1 MKTLCVIDLMPF
13 LYRGHFVFLNKPRIT
28 YSGLN
33 TSALLGFVNG
43 VMAVLKDLSPT
54 HAALAMDPDGKTF
67 RHEAFPEYKAGR
79 QKMPEDLAKNIPY
92 SFEVAEALGIPVVR
106 KAGYEADDVI
116 GTLAARAEADG
127 FDAVYV
133 VTPDKDAAQLVTGK
147 IRLFRP
153 GRGALP
159 SETLGVEEVKEH
171 WHLSDP
177 KQMIDYLA
185 LAGDTADNIPGIKGI
200 GEKSAAS
207 LLEKW
212 GSVENLIAHAAE
224 IPGKTGEKIAAG
236 AEDAKM
242 SKFLTTIRTDVPLDI
257 NWDFCI
263 LHEPDADRLTAVCM
277 KYELYNL
284 AKRFGI
290 HMSPENVKASAP
302 NRASAPDAAKPA
314 AAEGGA
320 ETVELR
326 TLKDVPHDYRLVTT
340 LEEARELAAM
350 LEAAPRFAF
359 DTETTGTDARTAEL
373 VGMSFATEPGR
384 AWYVA
389 VPAGAAASAADDLFS
404 VATAE
409 AATARDF
416 VQVFAKAFAD
426 PSKTLIAQNAK
437 FDMTLLKRHG
447 IEFGSVVH
455 DTMLEH
461 YVLDAASRHG
471 MDAMARERLGYMPIP
486 IEDLIGAKERGRQQK
501 NMREIPP
508 EQVKDYAAEDADVTL
523 QLEDSLRPAVKEAGL
538 LYALE
543 NCEEPLVNILS
554 DMEMAGVKIDVS
566 ALRAYGVSLDREIQ
580 GLMKSILA
588 YGDPGMN
595 VDSPKQIGELLFDK
609 MKLDSS
615 GVKRT
620 SKGQWATDEKT
631 LQGIVGLHP
640 VVFDILEYRACSKLR
655 STYVEKLPLFI
666 DPVDGRVHTTFAQA
680 LTETGRLSSS
690 DPNLQNIPVRTERGK
705 NIRAAIVPRDAN
717 HLLISAD
724 YSQIELRLMA
734 AMSGDAAMKDAFARG
749 EDIHRDTA
757 ARVFGIAAAEVTPA
771 QRSKCKMVNFGIIY
785 GISAFGLA
793 QRLKVTRSEAASLID
808 TYFKLYPAVRKY
820 MDDSIAKARST
831 GYAVTML
838 GRRRTLRDINS
849 RNATAR
855 MAAERDAINTP
866 VQGTAADMIKLAMV
880 RVDHALKEA
889 KLKAK
894 MVLQIHDEL
903 LFDVPKGEVEQ
914 VKEIAKREMEC
925 AMKLDVPIE
934 VSVGVGENWLEA
946 H

>member
-28 YSGLN
+28 ASGLN

-43 VMAVLKDLSPT
+43 VMAVLKELSPT
-54 HAALAMDPDGKTF
+54 HVALAMDPDGKTF
-67 RHEAFPEYKAGR
+67 RHEAYPDYKARR
-79 QKMPEDLAKNIPY
+79 QKMPEALAANIPY
-92 SFEVAEALGIPVVR
+92 SFEVAEALRIPVLR
-106 KAGYEADDVI
+106 QTGYEADDII
-116 GTLAARAEADG
+116 GTLATKAEREG

-133 VTPDKDAAQLVTGK
+133 VTPDKDAAQLVTER

-153 GRGALP
+153 GRGTAP
-159 SETLGVEEVKEH
+159 SEILGVEEVKAH

-177 KQMIDYLA
+177 RQMIDYLA

-200 GEKSAAS
+200 GEKSAAQ
-207 LLEKW
+207 LLERW
-212 GSVENLIAHAAE
+212 GSIEGLLDHAAE
-224 IPGKTGEKIAAG
+224 IPGKTGEKLQAG
-236 AEDAKM
+236 VDDARM
-242 SKFLTTIRTDVPLDI
+242 SKFLTTIRTDVPLDVD
-257 NWDFCI
+257 WDFCRV
-263 LHEPDADRLTAVCM
+263 EPPDLERLTAVCV

-290 HMSPENVKASAP
+290 FLSPANV
-302 NRASAPDAAKPA
+302 RAKGMTDA
-314 AAEGGA
+314 A
-320 ETVELR
+320 ETVALQTEGR
-326 TLKDVPHDYRLVTT
+326 ETLHTLQDIPHDYRFVTT
-340 LEEARELAAM
+340 LAQAKELAAC

-359 DTETTGTDARTAEL
+359 DTETTSTDARTAEL

-389 VPAGAAASAADDLFS
+389 VPQGGGAVATDLFS
-404 VATAE
+404 LPSAE
-409 AATARDF
+409 DVSAQAF
-416 VQVFAKAFAD
+416 VSVFARAFAD
-426 PSKTLIAQNAK
+426 PGKTLVAQNAK
-437 FDMTLLKRHG
+437 FDMTLLKRYG
-447 IEFGSVVH
+447 ITFGSTVH

-461 YVLDAASRHG
+461 YVLDAAARHS
-471 MDAMARERLGYMPIP
+471 MDAMARERLGYIPIP
-486 IEDLIGAKERGRQQK
+486 IEDLIGMKERGKPQK
-501 NMREIPP
+501 NMRDIPP
-508 EQVKDYAAEDADVTL
+508 EQIKDYAAEDADVTL
-523 QLEDSLRPAVKEAGL
+523 RLEDALRPAVREAGL
-538 LYALE
+538 LRVLE
-543 NCEEPLVNILS
+543 ESEEPLTDILS
-554 DMEMAGVKIDVS
+554 EMEMTGVKIDVS

-580 GLMKSILA
+580 GLLTSILA

-609 MKLDSS
+609 LKLDPA

-620 SKGQWATDEKT
+620 TKGHWSTDEKT
-631 LQGIVGLHP
+631 LQSVVGLHP

-655 STYVEKLPLFI
+655 STYVEKLPQCI

-705 NIRAAIVPRDAN
+705 NIRAAVVPRDAD
-717 HLLISAD
+717 HLLVSAD

-734 AMSGDAAMKDAFARG
+734 AMSGDEAMKDAFARG

-757 ARVFGIAAAEVTPA
+757 ARVFGVPAAAVTPE

-793 QRLKVTRSEAASLID
+793 QRLKVTRTEAAGLID
-808 TYFKLYPAVRKY
+808 TYFKLYPAVRRY
-820 MDDSIAKARST
+820 MDEAIAKARAT
-831 GYAVTML
+831 GYAVTL
-838 GRRRTLRDINS
+838 TGRRRTLRDINS

-855 MAAERDAINTP
+855 QAAERDAINTP
-866 VQGTAADMIKLAMV
+866 VQGTAADMIKIAMV
-880 RVDHALKEA
+880 RVDRALKRA
-889 KLKAK
+889 GLKAK

-903 LFDVPKGEVEQ
+903 LFDVPKDEVEQ
-914 VKEIAKREMEC
+914 VKAIAKREMEA
-925 AMKLDVPIE
+925 AMDVGVPLV
-934 VSVGVGENWLEA
+934 VSVGAGVNWLEA